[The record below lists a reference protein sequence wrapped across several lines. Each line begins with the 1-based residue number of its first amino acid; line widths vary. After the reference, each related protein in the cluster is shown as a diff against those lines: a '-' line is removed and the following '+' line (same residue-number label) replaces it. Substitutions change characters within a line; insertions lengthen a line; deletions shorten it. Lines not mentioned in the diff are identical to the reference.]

1 MRNKLT
7 DELAV
12 CGMNAVLAVCEYNPQ
27 IINRLFFRED
37 RLDIFTGICKQLAER
52 KRPYKICEDEEL
64 ERICKSVHHQGV
76 VAMIEEP
83 VIEPLSPEDLDFWAS
98 EGKTGVILHSV
109 GNDHNLGAI
118 ARAAAF
124 FDVKYFVLNEKDSLF
139 KPLPRPEKTISR
151 FASIFD
157 EQRNEQNENQNN
169 EQNKGQDKPDFP
181 DTPNDDF
188 PPEIKTRLT
197 TSAYRVA
204 EGAFEHLTIRSVRNT
219 FSFLKDASKK
229 LVTIGT
235 DTRARL
241 RIGDLGS
248 IVKNL
253 NAPGTTATSGSKTGA
268 VNKALK
274 PDARPGIAL
283 VLGNEE
289 TGLPKNVKDQCS
301 CLLRIPGTGNIDSLN
316 VSQAAALFLH
326 AIYDM

>member
-12 CGMNAVLAVCEYNPQ
+12 CGMNAVLAVGEHHPQ
-27 IINRLFFRED
+27 TINRLFLRED
-37 RLDIFTGICKQLAER
+37 RFQSFTGVCKQLAER

-83 VIEPLSPEDLDFWAS
+83 VIESLSLEDLDLWAN
-98 EGKTGVILHSV
+98 EGKTGVLLHSV

-124 FDVKYFVLNEKDSLF
+124 FDAAYIVLNEKDTSLNS
-139 KPLPRPEKTISR
+139 E
-151 FASIFD
+151 
-157 EQRNEQNENQNN
+157 
-169 EQNKGQDKPDFP
+169 
-181 DTPNDDF
+181 
-188 PPEIKTRLT
+188 TRLT

-204 EGAFEHLTIRSVRNT
+204 EGGLEHLTVRKIT
-219 FSFLKDASKK
+219 STAAFLKDASKRI
-229 LVTIGT
+229 VTIGT

-241 RIGDLGS
+241 RISDLRDILKNSKVKGS
-248 IVKNL
+248 
-253 NAPGTTATSGSKTGA
+253 
-268 VNKALK
+268 
-274 PDARPGIAL
+274 RPGIAL

-289 TGLPKNVKDQCS
+289 SGLPQDVKDQCS
-301 CLLRIPGTGNIDSLN
+301 YMLRIPGTGNIDSLN

-326 AIYDM
+326 AIYQL

>member
-12 CGMNAVLAVCEYNPQ
+12 CDMNAVLAVSEHHPET
-27 IINRLFFRED
+27 INRLFLRED
-37 RLDIFTGICKQLAER
+37 RLPSFTPICKQLAER

-83 VIEPLSPEDLDFWAS
+83 AVEPLTLEDLEVWAS
-98 EGKTGVILHSV
+98 QGKTGLLLYSI

-124 FDVKYFVLNEKDSLF
+124 FDVSYIILNEKDDS
-139 KPLPRPEKTISR
+139 
-151 FASIFD
+151 FD
-157 EQRNEQNENQNN
+157 GE
-169 EQNKGQDKPDFP
+169 
-181 DTPNDDF
+181 
-188 PPEIKTRLT
+188 TRLT

-204 EGAFEHLTIRSVRNT
+204 EGGFEHLTVRRISST
-219 FSFLKDASKK
+219 SAFLKDASKR

-235 DTRARL
+235 DIRARK
-241 RIGDLGS
+241 RIGDLKT
-248 IVKNL
+248 IVQPP
-253 NAPGTTATSGSKTGA
+253 ASG
-268 VNKALK
+268 
-274 PDARPGIAL
+274 RPGIVL

-289 TGLPKNVKDQCS
+289 TGLPKEVKDKCQH
-301 CLLRIPGTGNIDSLN
+301 LLRIPGTGNIDSLN

-326 AIYDM
+326 AIYEL